1 MDRGKI
7 PLARLYRRLFSR
19 FWPERLKAY
28 DMIADDLEQRGC
40 RLFKIK
46 QLMPHEI
53 DAKLL
58 TGQIV
63 SIYMKRLQSAQPLRL
78 SEFVAELEKL
88 YAFLLQ
94 PLRCEKSRGHRL
106 VKRLLLGIYDEDDT
120 AARQQIE
127 AFFQKKPRAELSVLE
142 NMFRCYGAAMWE
154 VRERAVRVRSTD
166 DLDEPAEEQA
176 AEAHGIA

>member
-63 SIYMKRLQSAQPLRL
+63 SIYMKRLLPLRL
-78 SEFVAELEKL
+78 SEFTAELEKL

-94 PLRCEKSRGHRL
+94 PLRCERSRNHRL
-106 VKRLLLGIYDEDDT
+106 VKKLLLGIYDEDDA

-127 AFFQKKPRAELSVLE
+127 SFFQKKPRAELSVLE

-154 VRERAVRVRSTD
+154 VRDRAVRLRSTD
-166 DLDEPAEEQA
+166 VTEEPEEKQA
-176 AEAHGIA
+176 AGGHGVA

>member
-7 PLARLYRRLFSR
+7 ALARLYRRLFSR

-28 DMIADDLEQRGC
+28 DMIAEDLEHRGC

-63 SIYMKRLQSAQPLRL
+63 SIYMKRLERPLRL
-78 SEFVAELEKL
+78 DKFTTELEKL
-88 YAFLLQ
+88 YDFLLQ
-94 PLRCEKSRGHRL
+94 PLGHEMSRGHRL
-106 VKRLLLGIYDEDDT
+106 VKKLLLSIYDDDDR

-154 VRERAVRVRSTD
+154 VRERYRAVRVRSTD
-166 DLDEPAEEQA
+166 VAEEDEEAHA
-176 AEAHGIA
+176 AEGHGVA

>member
-1 MDRGKI
+1 MDRDKI

-28 DMIADDLEQRGC
+28 DTIADELERRGC

-63 SIYMKRLQSAQPLRL
+63 SIYLKQRLPLKL
-78 SEFVAELEKL
+78 SQFSYELEML

-94 PLRCEKSRGHRL
+94 PLGAEASKDHRL
-106 VKRLLLGIYDEDDT
+106 VKELLLDIYDDDDD
-120 AARQQIE
+120 AAQRQVE
-127 AFFQKKPRAELSVLE
+127 RFFQEKPRRELSVLE
-142 NMFRCYGAAMWE
+142 NMFRCYSATMWE
-154 VRERAVRVRSTD
+154 VRNRSEA
-166 DLDEPAEEQA
+166 LGLYSAEENDAPLAQA
-176 AEAHGIA
+176 VGHGVA

>member
-7 PLARLYRRLFSR
+7 PLARLYRCLFSR

-63 SIYMKRLQSAQPLRL
+63 SIYMKRLLPLRL
-78 SEFVAELEKL
+78 SEFAAELEKL

-94 PLRCEKSRGHRL
+94 PLRCERSRSDRL

-154 VRERAVRVRSTD
+154 VRERAVRVRGTD
-166 DLDEPAEEQA
+166 VLDEPAEEQA

>member
-63 SIYMKRLQSAQPLRL
+63 SIYMKRLLPLRL
-78 SEFVAELEKL
+78 SEFAAELEKL

-106 VKRLLLGIYDEDDT
+106 VKRLLLGIYDEDDK

-127 AFFQKKPRAELSVLE
+127 SFFQKKPRAELSVLE

-154 VRERAVRVRSTD
+154 VRERAVRVRGTD
-166 DLDEPAEEQA
+166 VLDEPAEEQA